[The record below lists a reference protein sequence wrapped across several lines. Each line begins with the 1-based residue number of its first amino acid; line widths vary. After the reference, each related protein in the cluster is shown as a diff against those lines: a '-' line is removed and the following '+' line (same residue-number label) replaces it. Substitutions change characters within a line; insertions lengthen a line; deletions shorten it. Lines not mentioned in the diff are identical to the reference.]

1 MAGFEFI
8 AVIPQLQVSHEVP
21 GVVDGGG
28 GDVPENAADFFDLVF
43 AGEDRV
49 AVEMILCIL
58 SVHGSLV
65 GGGFFFFQRC
75 GVGQYLVVDELRIR

>member
-1 MAGFEFI
+1 VAGFEFI

-49 AVEMILCIL
+49 PVE
-58 SVHGSLV
+58 
-65 GGGFFFFQRC
+65 
-75 GVGQYLVVDELRIR
+75 